1 MWRPGERRAVGPMT
15 ASLSFARP
23 VVPTSGKGRG
33 YFAPGRG
40 TFHGWKVPKD
50 PRVCGP
56 GPKRTFGK
64 RSKFVRRGHELGAAA
79 SSARC
84 RSHLSNSRFPS
95 FPPRASR
102 VPCLSGFVRFVLPIP
117 QGPMI
122 PTPSG
127 LRPSPPDRGS
137 RPHRADPARAEPL
150 PYGKAPQERRAACG
164 LPGNMDSAPAWC
176 IH

>member
-1 MWRPGERRAVGPMT
+1 MDGKYPKIPGSA
-15 ASLSFARP
+15 
-23 VVPTSGKGRG
+23 
-33 YFAPGRG
+33 
-40 TFHGWKVPKD
+40 D
-50 PRVCGP
+50 PD
-56 GPKRTFGK
+56 PKRTFGK

-102 VPCLSGFVRFVLPIP
+102 VPCLSGFVRFLLPIP

-137 RPHRADPARAEPL
+137 RPHRADSARAEPL
-150 PYGKAPQERRAACG
+150 PYGKAPQERRAATRG
-164 LPGNMDSAPAWC
+164 RPGNMGLGSCMVYTLNRFLGNRPGK
-176 IH
+176 